1 MAFANIRWAGLKSH
15 SALLEMMRTFRSSMK
30 VSCLFETLFIQGIQ
44 RDSDMLSWIQFNRI
58 GIMQLIVIKGFF

>member
-1 MAFANIRWAGLKSH
+1 M
-15 SALLEMMRTFRSSMK
+15 T

-44 RDSDMLSWIQFNRI
+44 RDSDKLSWIQFNRI

>member
-1 MAFANIRWAGLKSH
+1 
-15 SALLEMMRTFRSSMK
+15 MK